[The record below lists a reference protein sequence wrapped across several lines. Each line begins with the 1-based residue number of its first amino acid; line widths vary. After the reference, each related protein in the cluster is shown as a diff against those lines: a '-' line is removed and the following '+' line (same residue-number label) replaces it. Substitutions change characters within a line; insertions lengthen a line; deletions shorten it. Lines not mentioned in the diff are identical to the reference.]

1 MQEDERDTQH
11 TGAADRLETDAD
23 AQEHA
28 GGPWQGGTRERRQGW
43 QTRLTRAA
51 AALQWRRE
59 RERRAARGDGVRNH
73 VRGMLR
79 ELQRRLAADTL

>member
-1 MQEDERDTQH
+1 MQEDGRDTQH
-11 TGAADRLETDAD
+11 TGAADRLDTDTD

-28 GGPWQGGTRERRQGW
+28 GGPGKGGTQEGRRGW

-51 AALQWRRE
+51 AAMDRRRE

-73 VRGMLR
+73 VRGMMQ